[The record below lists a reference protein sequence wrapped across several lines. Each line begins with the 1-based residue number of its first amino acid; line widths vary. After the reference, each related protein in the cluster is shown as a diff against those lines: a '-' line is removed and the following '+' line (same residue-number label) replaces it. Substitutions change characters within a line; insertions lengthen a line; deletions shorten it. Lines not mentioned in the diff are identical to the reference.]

1 MEQALT
7 VGEPTRWGWGGGLQ
21 GTGPFQPKADPPL
34 AETHTQAGRLLPE
47 ETARFDGECVTQEV
61 GKMTRA
67 AGVVGSFTLLS
78 RVAGLVRDMVVGY
91 LFGSQGAADAFFVA
105 FRIPNLLRRLTAEGA
120 LTVAFVPVFT
130 SYLAQEGKQQAAQ
143 VARIVFT
150 FVALFLGVVTFL
162 GIILADP
169 ITRLFAPGFLADQE
183 KFALTVFLTRLM
195 FPYIFFVSLVAL
207 AMGVLNTLRHF
218 MAPALSPVLF
228 NLCIVACALVLSP
241 VLDQPVA
248 SLAYGVLAGGIAQL
262 ILQVP
267 YLSRLG
273 ISPGF
278 NLNFRHPA
286 LGRLLFLMGPAV
298 FGAAVYQIN
307 VLVSTMLASLLPHG
321 SVSYLYYAD
330 RLLEF
335 PIGVFAIAL
344 GTAALPSFAALVATK
359 NMDEL
364 RATLAYALRLI
375 NFISLPATF
384 GLVAIAVPV
393 FAVFFQR
400 GAFNAETTLKTAQAL
415 ICYAVG
421 LWGISGTKLVAPVFY
436 AMEDTKTPVWI
447 ALWSFVLNF
456 FVSLMLMGDVSAGND
471 SPSRITAFI
480 VDLSRHLSVLSL
492 GHAGLALATS
502 ISSTFNF
509 LTLLFLLHRRIK
521 GLPLSQILA
530 SFGRNL
536 LSSILM
542 GLLLVWIAEQIDWI
556 GSGRNIFLLGT
567 VLIVLILLGIATYVA
582 LSFFLRSP
590 EWPLIRDLGIGG
602 TRRRRSE

>member
-1 MEQALT
+1 MNE
-7 VGEPTRWGWGGGLQ
+7 
-21 GTGPFQPKADPPL
+21 
-34 AETHTQAGRLLPE
+34 AGKL
-47 ETARFDGECVTQEV
+47 
-61 GKMTRA
+61 TRA

-78 RVAGLVRDMVVGY
+78 RVAGLLRDMVVGY

-130 SYLAQEGKQQAAQ
+130 SYLAQKGKHEAAH

-150 FVALFLGVVTFL
+150 FVALFLGFLTFL
-162 GIILADP
+162 GIVLADP
-169 ITRLFAPGFLADQE
+169 LTRVFAPGFLADQE

-195 FPYIFFVSLVAL
+195 FPYIFFISLVAL

-228 NLCIVACALVLSP
+228 NLCIVACALLLSP
-241 VLDQPVA
+241 VLDQPIA

-262 ILQVP
+262 VLQLP

-359 NMDEL
+359 NMEEL
-364 RATLAYALRLI
+364 RATLAYSLRLV

-384 GLVAIAVPV
+384 GLIAVAVPV

-400 GAFNAETTLKTAQAL
+400 GAFNADTTVNTAQAL
-415 ICYAVG
+415 VCYAVG

-436 AMEDTKTPVWI
+436 ALEDTKTPVWI
-447 ALWSFVLNF
+447 AFWSFVLNL
-456 FVSLMLMGDVSAGND
+456 FVSLMLMGDVLPGND
-471 SPSRITAFI
+471 SSSPITAFI
-480 VDLSRHLSVLSL
+480 AGLTGQLSVFAL

-509 LTLLFLLHRRIK
+509 LTLLFILHRRIE
-521 GLPLSQILA
+521 GLPLREILA

-536 LSSILM
+536 LSSM
-542 GLLLVWIAEQIDWI
+542 FVGLLLLWIVRRVDWI
-556 GSGRNIFLLGT
+556 GSGRSIFLLGGILI
-567 VLIVLILLGIATYVA
+567 VLIVLGVATYVA

-590 EWPLIRDLGIGG
+590 DWPLIRDLGTAV
-602 TRRRRSE
+602 TRRRRSDGNF